1 MAAEMPMRDR
11 LLDGILIPRA
21 NGSDGLARV
30 ESFIASTLEAR
41 GAEVQRQPFTAT
53 PYGLQ
58 LAWTAALLLMIGSVT
73 SILGGWH
80 GAALVLALAAPTLL
94 LMEFE
99 LLWSPVSGLL
109 KRTENNVI
117 GHYDGRPGGPTL
129 ALCAHYDTTTHA
141 GDHRSWGPL
150 GWWWLGPAVA
160 LAIAMAVV
168 GIAGHNLP
176 VVLSI
181 PLSALV
187 LAPFAAMAWYQ
198 GAGPLLHEPSPG
210 ALDNGGAVVALLE
223 LSGRL
228 GERPSG
234 TGATVELVFTAAEEE
249 RAFGS
254 RAHADTLAC
263 TSHRLPASAV
273 DAPHLAV
280 VNLELIGADGKLGYV
295 PIDGFALRRYE
306 SPSWLVELVEDTALE
321 SLGLPLSVI
330 RLPAGTLTDGRS
342 YLARG
347 IAAVTLSAAP
357 AGGFPRRLHSSG
369 DSRGR
374 LSPGALDRCGEF
386 LDTLVKRFDA
396 EHV

>member
-41 GAEVQRQPFTAT
+41 GAEVERQPFTAT

-80 GAALVLALAAPTLL
+80 GAALILALAAPTLL

-109 KRTENNVI
+109 KQKENNVI
-117 GHYDGRPGGPTL
+117 GRYDGRPGGPTL
-129 ALCAHYDTTTHA
+129 VLCAHYDTTTHA

-150 GWWWLGPAVA
+150 GWWWLGPAVT
-160 LAIAMAVV
+160 LAIAMAVA
-168 GIAGHNLP
+168 GMAGHNLTA
-176 VVLSI
+176 VLSVPI
-181 PLSALV
+181 LALV

-198 GAGPLLHEPSPG
+198 AAGPLLRAPSPG

-223 LSGRL
+223 LAGRL
-228 GERPSG
+228 EKRPIGS
-234 TGATVELVFTAAEEE
+234 GATVELVFTAAEEE

-254 RAHADTLAC
+254 RAHAATLE
-263 TSHRLPASAV
+263 PASQ
-273 DAPHLAV
+273 LAV

-295 PIDGFALRRYE
+295 PVDGFALRRFE

-369 DSRGR
+369 DSRDR